1 MLTRESQDSQTGHL
15 RPARNPLERQ
25 KETNF
30 FRTCGKAEKM
40 EEHLSQKQIRA
51 LLLLHF
57 HHF

>member
-15 RPARNPLERQ
+15 GPAKNALERQ

-40 EEHLSQKQIRA
+40 EEHLLQRQIRA
-51 LLLLHF
+51 VLLLRF
-57 HHF
+57 HDF

>member
-1 MLTRESQDSQTGHL
+1 MLTRESQDSQTGCL
-15 RPARNPLERQ
+15 GPAKNPLERQ

-51 LLLLHF
+51 LLLLSF